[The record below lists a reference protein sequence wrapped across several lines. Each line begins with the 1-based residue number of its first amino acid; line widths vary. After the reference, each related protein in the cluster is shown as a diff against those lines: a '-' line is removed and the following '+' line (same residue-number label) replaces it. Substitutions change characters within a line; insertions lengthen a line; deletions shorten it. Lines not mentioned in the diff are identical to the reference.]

1 MAFSNLPPDARK
13 RFPYRNWRSYTL
25 FLVAFIAINLFFV
38 YGCVTLRKSADPIVA
53 DRDGDGVPDP
63 QDVCP
68 DQAGILEM
76 MGCAD
81 SDGDG
86 VSDAKDRCP
95 DVAGLPSRFGCPMQD
110 SDEDGVGD
118 DIDAC
123 PTERGSAGNRGCPEV
138 IESIAFPGSSVRG
151 ESPETRG
158 GEEGRGS
165 TRNGSGTSVVRS
177 PSVARSPAKPAAPT
191 SDQSTQPGTP
201 SESVA
206 GKLVYF
212 CPHSMIE
219 GQQSVISVMITKE
232 ELQKAIRRFN
242 KHLSGAMEQEKR
254 QSGDVKTGDVRIS
267 RRMFVT
273 LGSGG
278 DKFAI
283 IVKPESDTLVF
294 DGKKDMH
301 WTWYVE
307 PKAVGKMTISILVY
321 GCDDEKGQ
329 WEEASGPIKLQTE
342 VYVDGRSYFAKLWA
356 FLN

>member
-1 MAFSNLPPDARK
+1 M
-13 RFPYRNWRSYTL
+13 T
-25 FLVAFIAINLFFV
+25 AFISLNLFFV
-38 YGCVTLRKSADPIVA
+38 YGCVTLRKSPDPVVS
-53 DRDGDGVPDP
+53 DRDGDGVADQ
-63 QDVCP
+63 QDACP
-68 DQAGILEM
+68 DQAGTLEM

-81 SDGDG
+81 SHGDG
-86 VSDAKDRCP
+86 ISVPKDRRP
-95 DVAGLPSRFGCPMQD
+95 DVLGSVGGSNGD
-110 SDEDGVGD
+110 SQ
-118 DIDAC
+118 
-123 PTERGSAGNRGCPEV
+123 
-138 IESIAFPGSSVRG
+138 G
-151 ESPETRG
+151 ESPDIDSVREV
-158 GEEGRGS
+158 GS
-165 TRNGSGTSVVRS
+165 GSSRNGSGTPAVRS
-177 PSVARSPAKPAAPT
+177 GSVQPSTVKPAAPT
-191 SDQSTQPGTP
+191 SVQSAQPGTP
-201 SESVA
+201 SESVE

-242 KHLSGAMEQEKR
+242 KHLSGAMEKEKR

-283 IVKPESDTLVF
+283 IVEPQSDTLVF

-321 GCDDEKGQ
+321 GCDDEKGP

-356 FLN
+356 FLNKNPEWAFTQIIFPVAAFYAGRRKKGAAA